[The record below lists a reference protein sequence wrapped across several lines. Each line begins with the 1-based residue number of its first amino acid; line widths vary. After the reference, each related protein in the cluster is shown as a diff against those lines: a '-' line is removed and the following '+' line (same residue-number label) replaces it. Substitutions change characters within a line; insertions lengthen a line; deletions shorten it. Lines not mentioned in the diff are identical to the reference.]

1 MGYLPPDSEYEMEIA
16 DSEKTYN
23 APPNQSAARLG
34 TLADAVNGGIGGA
47 IVGGLVN
54 GKNGALTGAAV
65 GAGLGFLTGGQDPL
79 SGLGGTVTSVL
90 FGTGGEGPDTP
101 TGGVAGS
108 SDWRVRISMASETAG
123 MFYNGGGVMSPLS
136 STNGLVFPTTPTVT
150 VNHAAT
156 YNSTQLTHN
165 NFKSYFYQ
173 GSDVQGIT
181 ITGDFTAQ
189 TIEEGKYVN
198 AAIHF
203 LRACTKM
210 FFGTNTQYAGNPPP
224 MVFLNGYGGTYLP
237 NVPCVVTTF
246 NHTMPNDVDYIQV
259 ESYWMPVVS
268 SISVTLQPVYSRS
281 KQLLFDNSSYNRGD
295 VYGGGS
301 GGFI

>member
-1 MGYLPPDSEYEMEIA
+1 MTFDAASFMSGQATGGEGGENAS
-16 DSEKTYN
+16 
-23 APPNQSAARLG
+23 APPNPSGDRVNTLQIGNFTDALKTGATAYLTASAF
-34 TLADAVNGGIGGA
+34 GA
-47 IVGGLVN
+47 SGKTSGKAALIAGGLD
-54 GKNGALTGAAV
+54 L
-65 GAGLGFLTGGQDPL
+65 L
-79 SGLGGTVTSVL
+79 SGGKVSSVL
-90 FGTGGEGPDTP
+90 FGTGGEGADTP
-101 TGGVAGS
+101 TGSA
-108 SDWRVRISMASETAG
+108 SDWRVRISMATETAG

-165 NFKSYFYQ
+165 NYKSYFYQ

-189 TIEEGKYVN
+189 TIAEGKYVN

-246 NHTMPNDVDYIQV
+246 SHTMPNDVDYIQV

-281 KQLLFDNSSYNRGD
+281 KQLLFDNGAYNGGNP
-295 VYGGGS
+295 YSGGS